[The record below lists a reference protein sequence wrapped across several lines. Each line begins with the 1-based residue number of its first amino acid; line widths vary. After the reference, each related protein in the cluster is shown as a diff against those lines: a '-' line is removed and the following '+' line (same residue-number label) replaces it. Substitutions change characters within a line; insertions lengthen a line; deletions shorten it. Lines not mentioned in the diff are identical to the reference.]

1 MMRFAM
7 TGVAVLG
14 LVAGAAGAQ
23 LPGGMK
29 MPGLPSVSGASMG
42 NLTGVVSYCMK
53 NKLLGGTD
61 ASSVLGTLS
70 GKPDVKQSPDYMQG
84 AAGMLSSGGSGK
96 PFSLDSLPP
105 QMRTQVCDM
114 ALKQAKTFL

>member
-1 MMRFAM
+1 MRLAIV
-7 TGVAVLG
+7 GVALG

-29 MPGLPSVSGASMG
+29 MSGLPSVSGASMG
-42 NLTGVVSYCMK
+42 NITGVVSYCMK

-61 ASSVLGTLS
+61 ASSVLGTLG
-70 GKPDVKQSPDYMQG
+70 GKPDVKQSPDYTQG

-96 PFSLDSLPP
+96 PLSLDSLPP